1 MIPARHPDRPS
12 HPFRMPVRAAVPWVA
27 PFALF
32 MVLLAVLKPLGIPQP
47 WNAALWIVLLVVAL
61 LVFSRNVIEL
71 VPKHFLLS
79 TAVGVGV
86 FMLWIAPDA
95 LWPGYRSHWLFSNSV
110 VGMPAAGLDAA
121 AQGDVLTLWLRAAR
135 AVLLVPILEELF
147 WRGWLPRAVD
157 SFDDFRLRPLGSFS
171 TLAFW
176 ATAVLFASEHGSYW
190 DVGLLCGVIYNLWMA
205 RTRSIADLIW
215 THAVTN
221 GCLSAYVVFAGEW
234 QYWA

>member
-1 MIPARHPDRPS
+1 
-12 HPFRMPVRAAVPWVA
+12 MPVRAAVPWVA

-32 MVLLAVLKPLGIPQP
+32 MVLLAVLKPLAIPQP
-47 WNAALWIVLLVVAL
+47 WNALLWIALLVVAL
-61 LVFSRNVIEL
+61 FVCSRDVITWK
-71 VPKHFLLS
+71 PTQFAMS

-95 LWPGYRSHWLFSNSV
+95 LFGPAYRAHWLFDNSV
-110 VGMPAAGLDAA
+110 VGHPTAGLAEGER
-121 AQGDVLTLWLRAAR
+121 GDVLTLWLRAAR

-157 SFDDFRLRPLGSFS
+157 SFDDFRRRPLGSFT
-171 TLAFW
+171 TLSFW

-190 DVGLLCGVIYNLWMA
+190 DVGLLCGLIYNLWMTK
-205 RTRSIADLIW
+205 TRSLVDLIW

-221 GCLSAYVVFAGEW
+221 GCLSAYVALAKQW

>member
-1 MIPARHPDRPS
+1 MPAR
-12 HPFRMPVRAAVPWVA
+12 AAIPWVA

-32 MVLLAVLKPLGIPQP
+32 MALLAALPALRIPQP
-47 WNAALWIVLLVVAL
+47 WNAALWIVVLVAAL
-61 LVFSRNVIEL
+61 LVFSRDVIEL

-79 TAVGVGV
+79 TAIGVGV

-95 LWPGYRSHWLFSNSV
+95 LWPGYRSHWLFNNAI
-110 VGMPAAGLDAA
+110 VGTAASGLDAA
-121 AQGDVLTLWLRAAR
+121 AQRDPLTLWLRAAR

-157 SFDDFRLRPLGSFS
+157 SFDDFRKQPLGRYTVLS
-171 TLAFW
+171 FW
-176 ATAVLFASEHGSYW
+176 ATALLFASEHGGYW

-221 GCLSAYVVFAGEW
+221 GCLSAYVVLNGQW

>member
-1 MIPARHPDRPS
+1 
-12 HPFRMPVRAAVPWVA
+12 MPIRAAVPWVA

-47 WNAALWIVLLVVAL
+47 WNALLWVVVLVAAL
-61 LVFSRNVIEL
+61 LIFSRSAIEL

-110 VGMPAAGLDAA
+110 VGMPDSGLDAS
-121 AQGDVLTLWLRAAR
+121 AQQDTLTLWLRAAR

-147 WRGWLPRAVD
+147 WRGWLPRTVD
-157 SFDDFRLRPLGSFS
+157 SFDDFRLRPPGSYT
-171 TLAFW
+171 TLSFW

-190 DVGLLCGVIYNLWMA
+190 DVGLLCGVIYNLWMSK
-205 RTRSIADLIW
+205 TRSIADLIW

-221 GCLSAYVVFAGEW
+221 ACLSAYVVFAGRWE
-234 QYWA
+234 YWA

>member
-1 MIPARHPDRPS
+1 
-12 HPFRMPVRAAVPWVA
+12 MPIRAAIPWVA

-32 MVLLAVLKPLGIPQP
+32 MVLLAVLTPLGIPQP
-47 WNAALWIVLLVVAL
+47 WNALLWVVVLVAAL
-61 LVFSRNVIEL
+61 LIFSRSVIEL

-79 TAVGVGV
+79 TAIGVGV

-110 VGMPAAGLDAA
+110 VGMPDSGLDAS
-121 AQGDVLTLWLRAAR
+121 AQQDALTLWLRAAR

-147 WRGWLPRAVD
+147 WRGWLPRTVD
-157 SFDDFRLRPLGSFS
+157 SFDDFRLRPPGSYT
-171 TLAFW
+171 TLSFW

-190 DVGLLCGVIYNLWMA
+190 DVGLLCGVIYNLWMSK
-205 RTRSIADLIW
+205 TRSIADLIW

-221 GCLSAYVVFAGEW
+221 ACLSAYVVFAGRWE
-234 QYWA
+234 YWA